1 MAILSEAQLAAIDLA
16 VGWPV
21 AAVPDATAI
30 EEQES
35 GGNPAAVSSYV
46 DNMGG
51 NPYQAVGLFQIESN
65 KNAPVSSARNWQ
77 ANLSPTQNSADALA
91 LYNQSGW
98 QPWTGD
104 YGLAG
109 SQGSWSQRQALGA
122 QALAQAEKGGA
133 TPARHGRGYLPTGPS
148 GGLAPAPASALHST
162 QGSPGG
168 GVLNDIIG
176 AVLSPLENVVIRVM
190 LFILGLVL
198 VAWGLDMTFKG
209 NGGSAQAPAPASRTA
224 PQAGPVGDVAE
235 DAAEVAA

>member
-21 AAVPDATAI
+21 AAVPDAAAI

-35 GGNPAAVSSYV
+35 SGNPGAVSSYV
-46 DNMGG
+46 DNMNGQ
-51 NPYQAVGLFQIESN
+51 PYQAVGLFQIESN

-91 LYNQSGW
+91 LYKSSGW

-109 SQGSWSQRQALGA
+109 SQGSWAQRQALGQ
-122 QALAQAEKGGA
+122 QATNSVKLERTGRTYSYVAPGGYA
-133 TPARHGRGYLPTGPS
+133 VPAGAAALDSHTGA
-148 GGLAPAPASALHST
+148 GI
-162 QGSPGG
+162 QGG
-168 GVLNDIIG
+168 GVVNDIIG

-209 NGGSAQAPAPASRTA
+209 NGGSAPAPAPAPASRTA

-235 DAAEVAA
+235 DVAEDAA